1 MQYIL
6 VTFIHWI
13 AIYLLDW
20 FICPLN
26 NPVWYWYWGLL
37 LWFMKW
43 IKRFNCQNSSTE
55 SYYTILGKY
64 LYKKL
69 QESVLTVVDDCQ
81 ILAASFIKEGC
92 SRWCSKSR
100 FSCLKYTWQC
110 SNKIAIQQANIKTKH
125 SFCSIHGIEIYQ
137 VDSVIN
143 HLNTETKSKLWRL
156 VKFESMRRPY
166 ARFSIKFKLTLVLF
180 GSVASA
186 KTKSTGTLWEHCDGF
201 QHLPAGR
208 KFKKKT

>member
-6 VTFIHWI
+6 FTFIHWI

-20 FICPLN
+20 VICPLN

-64 LYKKL
+64 LHKKL

-92 SRWCSKSR
+92 SRWCSKSSSVVQSTPDNVQTKLP
-100 FSCLKYTWQC
+100 FSKQIL
-110 SNKIAIQQANIKTKH
+110 TKH
-125 SFCSIHGIEIYQ
+125 SFCSIHWIEIYQ
-137 VDSVIN
+137 VDSVIH

-156 VKFESMRRPY
+156 VKFESTRRPY